1 MMNDPASIRT
11 ARIVR
16 AADARVEPLYPP
28 TRLLRSAEAEVS
40 RLRAEAAVDRAAA
53 ATEASDLIAA
63 ARAEAGEIRDRA
75 AREGANEAATRLG
88 ALVERAGMEWAAMR
102 DQAEA
107 RISDLAL
114 RLARAVVDAEF
125 AARPEVVRQFAVKA
139 LRHAGFSACV
149 RIFLHPEDA
158 ALLAEHAPSIARD
171 AAFDGDCGV
180 WPDDSVPRG
189 SVRIATDMGDYETGI
204 EEQFAALRRAMLT
217 SPVPGAPKG
226 VE

>member
-1 MMNDPASIRT
+1 MHEAESILVGRVERAVH
-11 ARIVR
+11 ARI
-16 AADARVEPLYPP
+16 EPLYPP
-28 TRLLRSAEAEVS
+28 TRLLRNAEAEVS

-53 ATEASDLIAA
+53 ATQASDLIAA
-63 ARAEAGEIRDRA
+63 ARAEAGEIRERA
-75 AREGANEAATRLG
+75 AREGASEAATRLG

-107 RISDLAL
+107 RLTDLAL

-125 AARPEVVRQFAVKA
+125 AVRPEVVRQFAVKA

-149 RIFLHPEDA
+149 RILLHPDDA
-158 ALLAEHAPSIARD
+158 ALLADHAPSIARD
-171 AAFDGDCGV
+171 AAFEGDCGV

-217 SPVPGAPKG
+217 SPVSDAPKG